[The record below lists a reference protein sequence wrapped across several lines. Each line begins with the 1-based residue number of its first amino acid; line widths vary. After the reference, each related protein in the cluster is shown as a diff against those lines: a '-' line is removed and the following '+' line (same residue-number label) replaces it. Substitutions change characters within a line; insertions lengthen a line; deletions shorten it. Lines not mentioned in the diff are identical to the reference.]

1 MHFLQCA
8 QYLPNL
14 LNLEIVKDLQ
24 RIKESIF
31 SDTYFTVK
39 RAFVAILTSTYLL
52 QFTRFTRLLRC
63 TPSRTGYDKSST
75 PRVVVKQH
83 FCLIFYLGLDG
94 SITITFAYSE
104 KVFFNPNIEY
114 RKKPLKKIYRKSVF

>member
-1 MHFLQCA
+1 MHFPQCA

-14 LNLEIVKDLQ
+14 LNLKIVKDLQ
-24 RIKESIF
+24 RIEESIF

-75 PRVVVKQH
+75 PQDKHGKMKKVVCITAPIK
-83 FCLIFYLGLDG
+83 FKAGRNIF
-94 SITITFAYSE
+94 
-104 KVFFNPNIEY
+104 N
-114 RKKPLKKIYRKSVF
+114 LKKKILLSIP

>member
-1 MHFLQCA
+1 MHFPQCA

-14 LNLEIVKDLQ
+14 LNLKIVKDLQ
-24 RIKESIF
+24 RIEESIF

-52 QFTRFTRLLRC
+52 QFTRLTRLLRC

-75 PRVVVKQH
+75 PLVCVMNLSPLLPEYDSFIHRDDSVS
-83 FCLIFYLGLDG
+83 YLFHL
-94 SITITFAYSE
+94 
-104 KVFFNPNIEY
+104 
-114 RKKPLKKIYRKSVF
+114 